1 LANKI
6 SGTANAVPLFILEDV
21 MSDIELRKFFE
32 FDENDLVANRAK
44 KLSQKQKTKLETS
57 EKGADQIFVGAG
69 IFFILVALVIVYF
82 VAGDSILKLLTG
94 RTLESSDILT
104 LVLGGGMPI
113 LFFGFFAWGAFKLGS
128 SKFDNTVQFVEGKV
142 NFVKVEKRVPTSTS
156 DVSSYRT
163 VQQYELRVG
172 KVVFENVD
180 EELLNIIEEGDTY
193 AFYYTK
199 DTKEILS
206 CEFVSKGK

>member
-1 LANKI
+1 
-6 SGTANAVPLFILEDV
+6 
-21 MSDIELRKFFE
+21 MSDTKLRKFFE
-32 FDENDLVANRAK
+32 FNEADLAANRAG
-44 KLSQKQKTKLETS
+44 KLSPKQKTKLETS

-69 IFFILVALVIVYF
+69 ILFILIALVIIYF

-94 RTLESSDILT
+94 RTVESSDILT

-113 LFFGFFAWGAFKLGS
+113 LFFGFFAWGAFKLGN
-128 SKFDNTVQFVEGKV
+128 SKLDNTVQSVEDKV
-142 NFVKVEKRVPTSTS
+142 NFVKVEKRIPTSTS

-172 KVVFENVD
+172 KIAFENVD
-180 EELLNIIEEGDTY
+180 EELLNLIEEGDTY

-199 DTKEILS
+199 QTKGILS
-206 CEFVSKGK
+206 CEFISKGK